1 MLTAL
6 PLRYAYGIT
15 ACGKRSCNTDSR
27 AMPDPD
33 AAIAMQIAPVAHR
46 ERSGV
51 FTALSRAMPDPGAAI
66 AMRIAPV
73 AHRERS
79 GVFAALSHPVSTH
92 TQPSRLGT

>member
-1 MLTAL
+1 
-6 PLRYAYGIT
+6 
-15 ACGKRSCNTDSR
+15 
-27 AMPDPD
+27 MPDPD
-33 AAIAMQIAPVAHR
+33 AAIAMQIALVAYR